1 MGGRVNCL
9 GLVTLL
15 IVLLLG
21 TAHGHHDDDR
31 PHTLLRGSWVC
42 VSQEVYGQAA
52 AGKRAGKDVQAL
64 RQELRNEDGHELC
77 IFVDDEILEDM
88 LAPWVRVLG
97 QEGGPG
103 PGCLHGGVLPAPQ
116 HHTPAFFARSVH
128 RLDGRQQSGHL
139 YSVTVRG
146 VM

>member
-1 MGGRVNCL
+1 MRGRVNCL

-21 TAHGHHDDDR
+21 TAQGHHDDDR
-31 PHTLLRGSWVC
+31 PHTLLTGSWVC

-64 RQELRNEDGHELC
+64 RQELRDEDGHELC
-77 IFVDDEILEDM
+77 IFVDGEILEDM

-97 QEGGPG
+97 QEGAQ
-103 PGCLHGGVLPAPQ
+103 VQ
-116 HHTPAFFARSVH
+116 VAFTVEYYQRLNIIH
-128 RLDGRQQSGHL
+128 RRFSRVQFTGWTGANNLDIYIQ
-139 YSVTVRG
+139 
-146 VM
+146 

>member
-1 MGGRVNCL
+1 MRGRVNYL

-21 TAHGHHDDDR
+21 TAQGHHDDDR
-31 PHTLLRGSWVC
+31 PHTLLTGSWVC

-77 IFVDDEILEDM
+77 IFVDNEILEDM

-97 QEGGPG
+97 WEGNQ
-103 PGCLHGGVLPAPQ
+103 VQ
-116 HHTPAFFARSVH
+116 VAFTVEYYQRLNIIH
-128 RLDGRQQSGHL
+128 RRFSRVQFTGWTDANNLDIYIQ
-139 YSVTVRG
+139 
-146 VM
+146 

>member
-1 MGGRVNCL
+1 MRGRVNRL
-9 GLVTLL
+9 GLVMLL

-21 TAHGHHDDDR
+21 TAQGHHDDDR

-42 VSQEVYGQAA
+42 VSQEVYGQAV
-52 AGKRAGKDVQAL
+52 AGKRAGRDVQAL

-97 QEGGPG
+97 QEGDQ
-103 PGCLHGGVLPAPQ
+103 VQ
-116 HHTPAFFARSVH
+116 VAFTVEYYQRLNVIH
-128 RLDGRQQSGHL
+128 RRFSRVQFTGWTGAGNLDIYIQ
-139 YSVTVRG
+139 
-146 VM
+146 